1 MSPAANGV
9 LCLEDDPL
17 DAELLETALRAVVPG
32 LRWRHARTR
41 RDFERELLAECPD
54 LVLADY
60 RLPDIDGLA
69 ALDFT
74 RGLCA
79 DTPFVVVSGAITES
93 FAIESLKRG
102 ATDYVLKQRLQ
113 RLGPVAQRALAEA
126 RTRRELRESQRL
138 ALEIGDREQLRLGA
152 DLHDAVGQDLAAVSL
167 LLEATSEQA
176 RRDAPSLQPRIE
188 EARRLLGRAAQG
200 VRGLSRT
207 LAPVNLWPDALGPT
221 LRELARDAGALYG
234 LACDVDARGDGPL
247 PDEQTATHLY
257 RIAQEALTNAAK
269 HGRAKRATIRLPQQ
283 PSRLLLE
290 VTDDGAG
297 IDLAVAR
304 RSAGLGLRLMEY
316 RARVIGARFQLEPGP
331 ERGTVVR
338 VLREE
343 LPRGQAPADIT
354 SA

>member
-1 MSPAANGV
+1 MIREANRV

-17 DAELLETALRAVVPG
+17 DAELLENALRPIVPG

-41 RDFERELLAECPD
+41 LDFERELLAECPD

-69 ALDFT
+69 ALDRT
-74 RGLCA
+74 RELCA

-113 RLGPVAQRALAEA
+113 RLGPVTQRALAEV
-126 RTRRELRESQRL
+126 RTRRELQESQRL
-138 ALEIGDREQLRLGA
+138 ALEIGDRAQQRLGA

-167 LLEATSEQA
+167 LLEATAEQA
-176 RRDAPSLQPRIE
+176 LRDAPSLRPRID
-188 EARRLLGRAAQG
+188 EARRLLARASQG

-207 LAPVNLWPDALGPT
+207 LAPVNLWPGALGPT
-221 LRELARDAGALYG
+221 LRELARDASALYG
-234 LACDVDARGDGPL
+234 LTCDVEARGSGPL
-247 PDEQTATHLY
+247 LDEPSAGHLY

-269 HGRAKRATIRLPQQ
+269 HGRAKRATVRLPQ
-283 PSRLLLE
+283 PPDPLLLE
-290 VTDDGAG
+290 VSDDGGG
-297 IDLAVAR
+297 IDLVAAR
-304 RSAGLGLRLMEY
+304 ASDGLGLRLMEY
-316 RARVIGARFQLEPGP
+316 RARVIGARLQVERGP

-338 VLREE
+338 VIREVR
-343 LPRGQAPADIT
+343 PT
-354 SA
+354 

>member
-1 MSPAANGV
+1 MIREANSV

-17 DAELLETALRAVVPG
+17 DAELLENALRPVVPG
-32 LRWRHARTR
+32 LRWRHARTS
-41 RDFERELLAECPD
+41 RDFERELRAECPD

-60 RLPDIDGLA
+60 KLPDIDGLA
-69 ALDFT
+69 ALDRT
-74 RGLCA
+74 RELCA

-113 RLGPVAQRALAEA
+113 RLGPVTQRALSDV

-138 ALEIGDREQLRLGA
+138 ALEIGDREQQRLGA

-167 LLEATSEQA
+167 LLEATSEVA
-176 RRDAPSLQPRIE
+176 RREAPLLQPRIE

-207 LAPVNLWPDALGPT
+207 LAPVNLWPGALGPT

-234 LACDVDARGDGPL
+234 LACDVDARGNGPTL
-247 PDEQTATHLY
+247 DEQTAGHLY

-269 HGRAKRATIRLPQQ
+269 HGRAKRATIRLLQQ
-283 PSRLLLE
+283 PEQLLLE

-297 IDLAVAR
+297 IDLAAAHM
-304 RSAGLGLRLMEY
+304 SEGLGLRLMEY
-316 RARVIGARFQLEPGP
+316 RARVIGARLQVERGR

-338 VLREE
+338 VTREATAE
-343 LPRGQAPADIT
+343 RG
-354 SA
+354 